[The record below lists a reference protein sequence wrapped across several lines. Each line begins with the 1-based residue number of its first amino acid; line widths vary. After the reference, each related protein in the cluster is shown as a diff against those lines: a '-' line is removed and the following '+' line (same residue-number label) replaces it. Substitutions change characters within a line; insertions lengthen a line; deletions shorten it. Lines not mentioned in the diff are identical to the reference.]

1 MIINKNSNLS
11 TVNQDNNIKIK
22 ILIYDIIYKYVL
34 FLEKRPVKVCSCNFF
49 SVRRPFYFLI

>member
-11 TVNQDNNIKIK
+11 TVNQDNNIKIR
-22 ILIYDIIYKYVL
+22 ILIYSIICKYIL
-34 FLEKRPVKVCSCNFF
+34 FLEKRPVKICSCNFL